1 MNKTSLISSF
11 ARKMDLYQFMIP
23 GTILLEQYLI
33 NPFYHVVGGNLWSIS
48 FFRSP
53 LCYRISFTDF
63 LFIELSFFQVVH

>member
-33 NPFYHVVGGNLWSIS
+33 NPFYHVAGGT
-48 FFRSP
+48 FVEH
-53 LCYRISFTDF
+53 F
-63 LFIELSFFQVVH
+63 LFSESIVLSNLVH